1 MARAP
6 SRLPLVRLAA
16 VGLAGLMLAGCQQS
30 RIAAIDRDFPVDY
43 RQRHPILVSAH
54 GAQVA
59 HRCGQWPHDLGPAD
73 PALSTM
79 NHPHWNHGCA
89 TQHNL
94 AAIVANP
101 NDLLTPRSEQQADAA
116 RRQTAIGRYRQ
127 GTAPGPH
134 TVHTP
139 IQALT
144 DVRSAVRG
152 N

>member
-1 MARAP
+1 MACAP
-6 SRLPLVRLAA
+6 YRLPLIRLAA
-16 VGLAGLMLAGCQQS
+16 IGLAGLMLAGCQQS

-43 RQRHPILVSAH
+43 RQRHPIMVSTH
-54 GAQVA
+54 GARVA
-59 HRCGQWPHDLGPAD
+59 HPCGQWPHDLGPAD
-73 PALSTM
+73 GTLSAM

-101 NDLLTPRSEQQADAA
+101 NDLLAPRAEQQADAA
-116 RRQTAIGRYRQ
+116 RRQTAIGRYRL

-134 TVHTP
+134 TIHTP